1 MIPGFTS
8 RKRSSQDESV
18 FQTALFLR
26 GIPFNTCSECDCK
39 QNFQFS
45 MFLRQ
50 MQYTHTH
57 ILFTKK
63 LHFETKTF
71 LNEWVSRKMSLTDVF
86 FVGWST
92 MKDRTALL
100 FVLLRDLTTLSG
112 QKQSPV
118 SRAFIKNSSSMPS
131 LNISYLSC
139 TTVFLFLSK
148 FFVWRWSPKMT
159 CTQLFS
165 TAFGKDMPFFSD
177 CHDSIGVAK
186 KPIRW
191 RVPQDRLSQLVLRI
205 LFWSRVRWWL
215 RLFSAMMALDT
226 KWGDV

>member
-1 MIPGFTS
+1 MNEFLEKCLSQMLSSLDDRRWRTELLHFLS
-8 RKRSSQDESV
+8 CWETWRHSQDRNN
-18 FQTALFLR
+18 L
-26 GIPFNTCSECDCK
+26 
-39 QNFQFS
+39 
-45 MFLRQ
+45 
-50 MQYTHTH
+50 
-57 ILFTKK
+57 
-63 LHFETKTF
+63 
-71 LNEWVSRKMSLTDVF
+71 
-86 FVGWST
+86 
-92 MKDRTALL
+92 
-100 FVLLRDLTTLSG
+100 VL
-112 QKQSPV
+112 
-118 SRAFIKNSSSMPS
+118 RAFIKNSSSMPS
-131 LNISYLSC
+131 LNVSYLSC
-139 TTVFLFLSK
+139 TTVFLFLTK
-148 FFVWRWSPKMT
+148 FLVWRWSPKMT